1 LSQPEPGSHA
11 DYEALRRNYDQL
23 LESFPGA
30 LIEVE
35 LPSAT
40 VRLMNRA
47 ACALSGYAAEEVAG
61 LPATALLAQDEFE
74 MALVLARADN
84 DAGLPAGTPDR
95 RSPGPAPFQ
104 ARIRRKDG
112 TEFQAEVQAS
122 FVLDRAG
129 QPVCLRLMP
138 RDLTTAAPNEL
149 RPGSH
154 LRVEEALHASEVKYR
169 ELIEQASDGIFLA
182 EPWGR
187 YVDVNEAAC
196 SMLGYTREELLKLRI
211 LDVLVVDDEAL
222 QLRQSE
228 ALGRGEPVKS
238 ERLHRRK
245 DGSLFP
251 VEVSTRRQS
260 DGRIQ
265 AIVRDIT
272 ERKRAEAEIARALQ
286 EKETLL
292 KEIHHRVKNNL
303 AIVVEL
309 LTMQSSH
316 VEDPAAQLALAESV
330 NRVYAISLIHELLY
344 QSASLASIDFGE
356 HIRRLSEKLIET
368 YQTRG
373 SRVALHTE
381 AEHVAVTIDQAV
393 PCSLILNEL
402 VANALKHAF
411 PPGSDGL
418 IEVTLQLDGAG
429 HILLGVRD
437 NGAGMA
443 PEIDVATSRSL
454 GLKLVTSLA
463 RQLGGT
469 IEIARGPGTAF
480 QIRFPVR
487 SAQSQ
492 DTPSG
497 PTASSG

>member
-1 LSQPEPGSHA
+1 LSLPEPGSHPE
-11 DYEALRRNYDQL
+11 YEALRRDYDQL
-23 LESFPGA
+23 LESVPEA
-30 LIEVE
+30 LIEVD
-35 LPSAT
+35 LPSAS
-40 VRLMNRA
+40 VRLMNGA
-47 ACALSGYAAEEVAG
+47 ARTLSGYSAAEAAG
-61 LPATALLAQDEFE
+61 VPATALIDQDDFE
-74 MALVLARADN
+74 RALVLARAEQG
-84 DAGLPAGTPDR
+84 AGPQAGTADNRGPD
-95 RSPGPAPFQ
+95 PAPVHVTMRQ
-104 ARIRRKDG
+104 KDG
-112 TEFQAEVQAS
+112 TPFPAEVQAS
-122 FVLDRAG
+122 FVLNAAG
-129 QPVCLRLMP
+129 HPGRVRLRFHH
-138 RDLTTAAPNEL
+138 LTPPN
-149 RPGSH
+149 GSENQSGEH
-154 LRVEEALHASEVKYR
+154 LRVEEALRASEMKYR
-169 ELIEQASDGIFLA
+169 ELVEQASDGIFLA
-182 EPWGR
+182 ERWGR
-187 YVDVNEAAC
+187 YVDVNEAGC

-222 QLRQSE
+222 QLRQFE

-272 ERKRAEAEIARALQ
+272 ERKRAEAEIARALL

-368 YQTRG
+368 YETRG
-373 SRVALHTE
+373 SRVELRTE

-443 PEIDVATSRSL
+443 PDLDVATSRTL

-463 RQLGGT
+463 RQLGGAV
-469 IEIARGPGTAF
+469 EIVRGGGTAF

-487 SAQSQ
+487 SAQTQ
-492 DTPSG
+492 DTPTG